1 MTTANIT
8 DKQEDVTVVINGVK
22 LPPTTGPVQ
31 VHTEQVNPKISLA
44 SGPNVISCPA
54 TFRHTVTINVPN
66 LRDAALALLGSP
78 NGDEGVAQIVTMNES
93 LAGHLA
99 EATARAVR
107 AEVEKE
113 RLQKLVDAVT
123 AVGND
128 MADRPDVMVSHD
140 DASRRILSALGHS
153 AFRFPKTIGARFTGK
168 AIYGSLTPTWETIKA
183 ADSHLYLNPADNR
196 VHTEQSIR
204 THFRDFKHL

>member
-8 DKQEDVTVVINGVK
+8 DSQEEVTVVINGVY
-22 LPPTTGPVQ
+22 LCTAGPVQ
-31 VHTEQVNPKISLA
+31 VNTEEVPPKIDWLS
-44 SGPNVISCPA
+44 SPNLIRRPA
-54 TFRHTVTINVPN
+54 KFRHTVTVNVPN
-66 LRDAALALLGSP
+66 LRDAALAMLGSP
-78 NGDEGVAQIVTMNES
+78 HGDQGVAQLVSMNES
-93 LAGHLA
+93 LAGELA
-99 EATARAVR
+99 NASARAVR
-107 AEVEKE
+107 AEVEAE

-128 MADRPDVMVSHD
+128 MADRPQIIVTHD

-153 AFRFPKTIGARFTGK
+153 VFRFPKTLGARFTGK
-168 AIYGSLTPTWETIKA
+168 AIYGSLEPTWETIKA
-183 ADSHLYLNPADNR
+183 AESHLYVNVADKR